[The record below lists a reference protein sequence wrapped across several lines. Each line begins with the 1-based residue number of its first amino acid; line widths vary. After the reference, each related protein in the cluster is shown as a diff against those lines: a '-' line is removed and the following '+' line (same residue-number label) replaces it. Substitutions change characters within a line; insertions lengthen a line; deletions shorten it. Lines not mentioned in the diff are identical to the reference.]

1 MTIATLGKFRLHT
14 VTALTAIKPEPKFDT
29 MPIAERGLAIEKEC
43 DNEGHYYVIAFIR
56 PDSDERSHDM
66 ETVGD
71 RFFHDVV
78 TMQDYSDVKFL
89 YEMAC
94 HVIDRAL
101 DVHEDEE

>member
-1 MTIATLGKFRLHT
+1 MTIATLGKFRLNT
-14 VTALTAIKPEPKFDT
+14 VTSLTAIKPEPKFAT

-56 PDSDERSHDM
+56 PDDDERSHDM
-66 ETVGD
+66 ETVGN
-71 RFFHDVV
+71 RFFRDVV

-89 YEMAC
+89 YDMAC

-101 DVHEDEE
+101 DEREGAE